1 MLTSCHWI
9 LEKPSKDFAWILFPG
24 FAAAL
29 YFLMAEA
36 DNTFYEVMAFIV
48 MGMIDS
54 GHVYSTLWRTYF
66 HKEERI
72 SSIIYI
78 WTPIVIFVIGF
89 LWFHYQIPY
98 LYSFIFYATAYHHI
112 RQFYGVTK
120 WYEKLDQSFTKWSGR
135 FLYLLSLTPAIA
147 AHFRSDL
154 VIEFY
159 TKKDLLMY
167 PDQGIHKV
175 IIGVNII
182 LGICYL
188 LYEINNYRTG
198 DFKLNRCLSVV
209 APVVLY
215 TSVFYI
221 GKDGFQILLPLMVAH
236 GIPYYAMLGVGLTR
250 TRSSRFPTYLSV
262 FKAVLLTA
270 IIFGGFEFYFE
281 REIIDFDEKYLYI
294 PPKLW
299 ESMLLGLYVIPL
311 MSHYTLDAFIWK
323 SKHREGRLI
332 FK

>member
-1 MLTSCHWI
+1 MQSTCHWI
-9 LEKPSKDFAWILFPG
+9 LDKRSKDFTWILFPG
-24 FAAAL
+24 FIAAL
-29 YFLMAEA
+29 YFLIAEA
-36 DNTFYEVMAFIV
+36 DNTFYEIIAFIV
-48 MGMIDS
+48 MGLIDS

-66 HKEERI
+66 NKEERGS
-72 SSIIYI
+72 SSIYL
-78 WTPIVIFVIGF
+78 WTPIVIFTVGF
-89 LWFHYQIPY
+89 LWFHFQVPY

-120 WYEKLDQSFTKWSGR
+120 WYEKLDRSFTKWSGR

-159 TKKDLLMY
+159 TKKDLFMY
-167 PDQGIHKV
+167 PNTDIFKGLV
-175 IIGVNII
+175 IFNTL
-182 LGICYL
+182 LGFAYL
-188 LYEINNYRTG
+188 GYEFMNFKKG
-198 DFKLNRCLSVV
+198 EFKLNRCLSVV

-215 TSVFYI
+215 TCVFYI

-250 TRSSRFPTYLSV
+250 TRPIQFPTYVSV
-262 FKAVLLTA
+262 IKAVLLTA

-281 REIIDFDEKYLYI
+281 REIIDFDEKYLYV

-299 ESMLLGLYVIPL
+299 ESMLLGLYVIPM

-323 SKHREGRLI
+323 SKHKDASKI

>member
-1 MLTSCHWI
+1 MLATCHWI
-9 LEKPSKDFAWILFPG
+9 LQKPSKDFLWILFPG
-24 FAAAL
+24 FFAAF
-29 YFLMAEA
+29 YFLIAEA
-36 DNTFYEVMAFIV
+36 DNTFYEVVAFVV
-48 MGMIDS
+48 MGLIDS

-66 HKEERI
+66 HIEEWR
-72 SSIIYI
+72 SSSLYI
-78 WTPIVIFVIGF
+78 WTPIIIFIIGF
-89 LWFHYQIPY
+89 SWFHFQLPY

-120 WYEKLDQSFTKWSGR
+120 WYEKLDRSFTKWSVR
-135 FLYLLSLTPAIA
+135 FLYMLSLSPAIA

-159 TKKDLLMY
+159 TEKDLFMY
-167 PDQGIHKV
+167 PNPMIFKYMVGLNV
-175 IIGVNII
+175 MLV
-182 LGICYL
+182 LSYL
-188 LYEINNYRTG
+188 AYELNNYRRG

-209 APVVLY
+209 APVILY
-215 TSVFYI
+215 TTVFYV

-250 TRSSRFPTYLSV
+250 TRPKRFPSYMTV
-262 FKAVLLTA
+262 AKAVLFTA
-270 IIFGGFEFYFE
+270 VLFGGFEFYFE
-281 REIIDFDEKYLYI
+281 REIIDFDERYLFI

-299 ESMLLGLYVIPL
+299 ESLLLGLYVIPM

-323 SKHREGRLI
+323 SKHRESSLI